1 MPLSFDTF
9 TLGFG
14 GGLENK
20 SDPKRLDPGKLLRA
34 ENVEFVK
41 GNALRTRAG
50 AFAVETIPVTGPTL
64 SGVSLSNPTGP
75 NGNPRG
81 LAAFADGFCLLT
93 DQACYPYAASNNS
106 LQYASYYN
114 PITYNL
120 TDLVSGNIADFRG
133 EVASAQGVIVH
144 AAQRE
149 DDLVVVS
156 LVDEETGSLLGQTS
170 ATGKK
175 PKVFRIGGI
184 VMVTYIDNSDN
195 LWAWRIVPTDVTGSL
210 AAASFQLLLDLR
222 TDVPYAVAEATSDFA
237 LIVWDSDDTIVTGMR
252 LAKINSDGT
261 VGTTATFTG
270 STDLPFGVAIS
281 YDATSGDGV
290 VAWTDAGTDRAKYVI
305 FTAST
310 LAETSNASLT
320 IEGADVQHIAV
331 SFIRYYITGVLTRF
345 VSTVYSVTA
354 ASSDLHFTRFYHNT
368 TLITTR
374 RHSMVVSGAYSDGT
388 QSYILLYHESR
399 TGLQDTYFLF
409 DAFARVIGHVHPG
422 AGASTSATALFDYL
436 PEFRAV
442 DGGLF
447 QIAVIAKRQVDAQ
460 TDDIVVFEHPY
471 SSRVVFDPTALT
483 ISDRFG
489 KSTYMSGS
497 YLWVFDGRLPQEAG
511 LLMFPDMLAAD
522 VVETGAG
529 TGFATAGQVY
539 SYKVYYCKRLITGE
553 VYRSKALTV
562 TVAPIVGANVKL
574 QLTIPTLSF
583 ARDGANIYIEV
594 YRSVADAAQPALHY
608 LVTNP
613 DGNSTFGDNRFT
625 QNDISTDTVTFV
637 DNYSNTVILD
647 KAIDYQSQGEVPQD
661 VPPGPS
667 YVKQV
672 GNRLYC
678 LGGGIPDNQV
688 WFSKPYVPSRPAE
701 FSGFL
706 VVDDVPDAG
715 GAVTALS
722 DLGGIP
728 VVFKERSIFA
738 LAGTPPDALN
748 ANGFLET
755 QRLLGEVGCTAPG
768 TVVPTLYGIKFRSHK
783 GFYLLG
789 LDRSLQYTGRD
800 VEGSNAEEFVSG
812 ALIPETNTMVFMGPS
827 TKALVFDYEH
837 GQWGNWSNREGLS
850 VLPYGN
856 NRVAFLLTSGEILLR
871 DQTVYHDN
879 GLAYETIVRT
889 APIKPFDS
897 ATKFW
902 HLAMYQFLGAYLGMH
917 SLRCKLYYNREPA
930 PFQTFT
936 FDPTTVINLEGWG
949 SGNWGDGTWGG
960 TPNPKNPVEYQFEKR
975 PRRVRCQTIS
985 FEFECL
991 PVDGDPAAMEFSEM
1005 TFKAA
1010 PIPGMS
1016 QLSAV
1021 RKL

>member
-1 MPLSFDTF
+1 MPLAFDTF

-41 GNALRTRAG
+41 GNTLRTRAG
-50 AFAVETIPVTGPTL
+50 SMAVETIPVTGPTL
-64 SGVSLSNPTGP
+64 SGVSLANPTGP

-93 DQACYPYAASNNS
+93 DQACYPYSAANNE
-106 LQYASYYN
+106 LQYSSYYN
-114 PITYNL
+114 PITYEV
-120 TDLVSGNIADFRG
+120 TGLVSGNIADFRG
-133 EVASAQGVIVH
+133 EVASAQGVVVH

-156 LVDEETGSLLGQTS
+156 LLDEETGALLGQLS
-170 ATGKK
+170 ASGFK

-184 VMVTYIDNSDN
+184 VMVTYIDSSNN
-195 LWAWRIVPTDVTGSL
+195 LWAWRLVPTDIAGAL
-210 AAASFQLLLDLR
+210 ASSPNLLLMDLR
-222 TDVPYAVAEATSDFA
+222 AEVPYAVAEATDDYA
-237 LIVWDSDDTIVTGMR
+237 LIIWDSDDSIVTGMR
-252 LAKINSDGT
+252 LAKINVDGT

-305 FTAST
+305 FVGST

-320 IEGADVQHIAV
+320 IEGANVEHIAV
-331 SFIRYYITGVLTRF
+331 SFVRYYVAGVSTRF
-345 VSTVYSVTA
+345 VSTVYSVQG
-354 ASSDLHFTRFYHNT
+354 ASPDLYFTRFYHNS
-368 TLITTR
+368 TLISTR
-374 RHSMVVSGAYSDGT
+374 RHSMVVSGSYSDGT
-388 QSYILLYHESR
+388 QSYTLLYHESR

-409 DAFARVIGHVHPG
+409 DSFARVIGHVHPG
-422 AGASTSATALFDYL
+422 EGNSNSTDGQFDYL
-436 PEFRAV
+436 PEFRKT
-442 DGGLF
+442 DTSKF
-447 QIAVIAKRQVDAQ
+447 QIALMAKRQVDAA
-460 TDDIVVFEHPY
+460 TDDIAVFEHPY
-471 SSRVVFDPTALT
+471 STRVVFDPEALP

-489 KSTYMSGS
+489 GCSYLSGS
-497 YLWVFDGRLPQEAG
+497 YLWSFDGRIPQEAG
-511 LLMFPDMLAAD
+511 LLMFPDVLVSD
-522 VVETGAG
+522 ITEVGAG
-529 TGFATAGQVY
+529 TGFAQTSEVY
-539 SYKVYYCKRLITGE
+539 SYKVYYCKRLVTGE
-553 VYRSKALTV
+553 VFRSKALTV
-562 TVAPIVGANVKL
+562 TYDNVSGANVKL
-574 QLTIPTLSF
+574 QLSIPTLAFS
-583 ARDGANIYIEV
+583 RDGVNVYIEV

-608 LVTNP
+608 LVSNP
-613 DGNSTFGDNRFT
+613 DGNTLFGDNRFI
-625 QNDISTDTVTFV
+625 QNDITADTVTFV
-637 DNYSNTVILD
+637 DNMSNTAVL
-647 KAIDYQSQGEVPQD
+647 AQAVDYQSQGEVPQD
-661 VPPGPS
+661 IPPGPS

-678 LGGGIPDNQV
+678 LGGGLRDNEV
-688 WFSKPYVPSRPAE
+688 WFSKPYVPGRPAE
-701 FSGFL
+701 FSAFL
-706 VVDDVPDAG
+706 TVDDVPDAG
-715 GAVTALS
+715 GTVTALS

-800 VEGSNAEEFVSG
+800 VEGFNDEEFVSG
-812 ALIPETNTMVFMGPS
+812 ALIPGTNTMIFVGPDTRS
-827 TKALVFDYEH
+827 LVFDYEH
-837 GQWGNWSNREGLS
+837 GQWGNWTNRECLAA
-850 VLPYGN
+850 LPYGN
-856 NRVAFLLTSGEILLR
+856 NQVAFLLSSGQVLLR
-871 DQTVYHDN
+871 DETIYHDN
-879 GLAYETIVRT
+879 GLAYETVIRT

-960 TPNPKNPVEYQFEKR
+960 TPNPENPVEYQFEKR

-1016 QLSAV
+1016 QLSAA